1 MRNILFI
8 LVDCLRADAVCG
20 KDRGTVTPAIDK
32 LMNRGTY
39 FNQAISTAGTT
50 TTCVASML
58 TGNYP
63 FAHGIRTLS
72 GYKLNSECV
81 TLPQVLKHHGY
92 HTYAMVSGPLSPIT
106 GLDRGFDEYE
116 YRTDGVYLSDDWGE
130 NLRRRFQQKQ
140 LRQPWFAFLHLW
152 EVHKPRKVLPQ
163 FDSKQFGADKYERA
177 VSSLDPELE
186 KLINLLGD
194 DTIIIL
200 HGDHG
205 ENREVARRNLLAR
218 FYRLKRRFSYPVDP
232 RYYKV
237 GHGFHVY
244 DFIVRVPLLFYG
256 PGVFPS
262 GKTITD
268 QVRQIDFFPT
278 LVEALGLPM
287 PLPVHGRS
295 LVPLIKGEPLPEV
308 PAHVA
313 AVGGPLQGSKNWRVG
328 IRTREWKYVFAP
340 QNPTIP
346 EEVYHL
352 RTDPQEWRNL
362 SKTQR
367 PKAEE
372 LKRELLD
379 IISGTYYM
387 TGATAGEEM
396 SAQEK
401 KTMEERLKQLGYL

>member
-8 LVDCLRADAVCG
+8 LVDCLRADAVSG

-32 LMNRGTY
+32 LMTRGTY

-72 GYKLNSECV
+72 GYKLNSDCV

-130 NLRRRFQQKQ
+130 DLRRRFQQKQ
-140 LRQPWFAFLHLW
+140 LREPWFAFLHLW
-152 EVHKPRKVLPQ
+152 EVHKPRKVLPK

-200 HGDHG
+200 HGRSW
-205 ENREVARRNLLAR
+205 REPGSRATESPRPVLPLEETILLSRRPEILQSRPWISRLR
-218 FYRLKRRFSYPVDP
+218 FYRSGSVAVLWPGAFPQRENNNRSGSPDRFLPH
-232 RYYKV
+232 V
-237 GHGFHVY
+237 G
-244 DFIVRVPLLFYG
+244 
-256 PGVFPS
+256 
-262 GKTITD
+262 
-268 QVRQIDFFPT
+268 
-278 LVEALGLPM
+278 
-287 PLPVHGRS
+287 
-295 LVPLIKGEPLPEV
+295 
-308 PAHVA
+308 
-313 AVGGPLQGSKNWRVG
+313 
-328 IRTREWKYVFAP
+328 
-340 QNPTIP
+340 
-346 EEVYHL
+346 
-352 RTDPQEWRNL
+352 
-362 SKTQR
+362 
-367 PKAEE
+367 
-372 LKRELLD
+372 
-379 IISGTYYM
+379 
-387 TGATAGEEM
+387 
-396 SAQEK
+396 
-401 KTMEERLKQLGYL
+401 

>member
-1 MRNILFI
+1 
-8 LVDCLRADAVCG
+8 
-20 KDRGTVTPAIDK
+20 
-32 LMNRGTY
+32 
-39 FNQAISTAGTT
+39 
-50 TTCVASML
+50 
-58 TGNYP
+58 
-63 FAHGIRTLS
+63 
-72 GYKLNSECV
+72 
-81 TLPQVLKHHGY
+81 VLKHHGY

-116 YRTDGVYLSDDWGE
+116 YRTEGVYLSDSWGE
-130 NLRRRFQQKQ
+130 ALRRRFREKK
-140 LRQPWFAFLHLW
+140 LRAPWFAFLHLW
-152 EVHKPRKVLPQ
+152 EVHKPRRVLPK
-163 FDSKQFGADKYERA
+163 FDSRKFGADKYERA
-177 VSSLDPELE
+177 VSSLDPELG
-186 KLINLLGD
+186 KLFDILGED
-194 DTIIIL
+194 AIIIL

-262 GKTITD
+262 AKVIPD

-278 LVEALGLPM
+278 LIEALGLEM
-287 PLPVHGRS
+287 PLSVHGRS
-295 LVPLIKGEPLPEV
+295 LLPLIKGESMAEA

-328 IRTREWKYVFAP
+328 IRTGGWKYVFAP
-340 QNPTIP
+340 QNPAIP

-352 RTDPQEWRNL
+352 RSDPQEWRNL
-362 SKTQR
+362 SKKQ
-367 PKAEE
+367 PAAAEA
-372 LKRELLD
+372 LKRQLLD

-387 TGATAGEEM
+387 TNTSAGEEM
-396 SAQEK
+396 SDDEK
-401 KTMEERLKQLGYL
+401 RTMEERLKQLGYL